1 MKCAV
6 VGLGEA
12 GGRYAAALANHGH
25 EVIGVD
31 PADNPTPDGVRRV
44 GSVLEAVADAEFVLV
59 MTGAAASPSIAKAA
73 GPCLLPKACYADFTS
88 SAPAV
93 MEQLAGTIEETGASF
108 ADVAI
113 LGPVTWHGAQTPLM
127 VSGSGGKAV
136 DGLMSAVG
144 AKVEVL
150 DAPAGAAMAHK
161 LLRSVF
167 MKGLASIIWEAV
179 EASRAAGFEQW
190 ARDQIASQLA
200 GDGHA
205 VIDRLLSGTKLHAA
219 RRSLE
224 MKDSAAYLESLGVAP
239 LMTRATEA
247 SLQRIAEA
255 PGNQSLPMSSRT

>member
-6 VGLGEA
+6 IGLGEA
-12 GGRYAAALANHGH
+12 GGRYATALADQGH

-44 GSVLEAVADAEFVLV
+44 GSVQEAATGAEFVLV
-59 MTGAAASPSIAKAA
+59 MTGAAASPGIARAVA
-73 GPCLLPKACYADFTS
+73 PYLLSGVCYADFTS

-93 MEQLAGTIEETGASF
+93 MEQLARVVEATGASF

-113 LGPVTWHGAQTPLM
+113 LGPVTWHGAHTPLM
-127 VSGSGGKAV
+127 VSGSGAGAV
-136 DGLMSAVG
+136 EKLMRTVG
-144 AKVEVL
+144 AKVEPL

-167 MKGLASIIWEAV
+167 MKGIASTIWEAV
-179 EASRAAGFEQW
+179 EAGRVAGYEQW

-205 VIDRLLSGTKLHAA
+205 VIERLLTGTRLHAE
-219 RRSLE
+219 RRSIE
-224 MKDSAAYLESLGVAP
+224 MKDTAAYLESLGVTP
-239 LMTRATEA
+239 VMTRATEA
-247 SLQRIAEA
+247 SLRRIAA
-255 PGNQSLPMSSRT
+255 AQ